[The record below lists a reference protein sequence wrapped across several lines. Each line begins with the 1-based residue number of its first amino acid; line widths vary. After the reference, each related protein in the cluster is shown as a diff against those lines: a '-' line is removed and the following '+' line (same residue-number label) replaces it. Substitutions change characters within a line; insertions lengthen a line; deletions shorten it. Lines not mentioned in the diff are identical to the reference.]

1 MPKKLEFSPSISILV
16 AGALIA
22 GAIIFVNMR
31 PGAAATADGGALPG
45 NAAVPAPSASDHIIG
60 SPDAPIVLIEYSDFQ
75 CAYCSMVYPTIKK
88 IVGESDGRIAWVM
101 RNLPLDSIHPEA
113 RPAALAAECIAEQK
127 GSEGWWRFADAMF
140 ADQSRVNSA
149 GYLAEAKAIGVDM
162 AQYLSCVSG
171 KKYDQKLSA
180 QSAEAQVAGAQGT
193 PYTIVYGNGASVP
206 LSGALPEAQFRAVI
220 KAVQSRGQA
229 AQ

>member
-22 GAIIFVNMR
+22 GAIVFVNMR

-88 IVGESDGRIAWVM
+88 IVEESNGQIAWVM

-140 ADQSRVNSA
+140 ADQSKVDSA
-149 GYLAEAKAIGVDM
+149 GYLAEAKNIGVDM
-162 AQYLSCVSG
+162 AQYLSCVSARSTTRS
-171 KKYDQKLSA
+171 SA
-180 QSAEAQVAGAQGT
+180 TSPRKPRSRARRARPT
-193 PYTIVYGNGASVP
+193 PSCTATAPRCRSRAP
-206 LSGALPEAQFRAVI
+206 CPRRSSGRL
-220 KAVQSRGQA
+220 
-229 AQ
+229 